1 MSKSSR
7 RLMPEVLL
15 VLSLMVF
22 APVASAQSR
31 NTNPFAGVVG
41 WITGSAVKAH
51 YVNRGA
57 FCPAPP
63 SFLPSVFNAAWYVG
77 TCAYPAR

>member
-1 MSKSSR
+1 MRTRSK
-7 RLMPEVLL
+7 RLVPAILL
-15 VLSLMVF
+15 AISLAVF

-31 NTNPFAGVVG
+31 NSNPFSGIVG

-63 SFLPSVFNAAWYVG
+63 PFLPSVLKAAWYVG
-77 TCAYPAR
+77 TCAYSAR